1 MYKDIISYE
10 LAENVTK
17 EHLIHVAEKVVNNWM
32 KKQTG
37 FIKWEITENKDGS
50 LTDIVYWKSKE
61 DAKNAEQDMVNIPN
75 AHEWFG
81 CYKQGSI
88 SSKNLITIAE
98 F

>member
-32 KKQTG
+32 KKQAG

-61 DAKNAEQDMVNIPN
+61 DAKKAEQEMVNIPN
-75 AHEWFG
+75 ATEWFG

>member
-17 EHLIHVAEKVVNNWM
+17 EHLIAVAKQVVDSWM
-32 KKQTG
+32 KFQSG
-37 FIKWEITENKDGS
+37 FIRWEITENKDGS
-50 LTDIVYWKSKE
+50 LIDIVYWKTKE
-61 DAKNAEQDMVNIPN
+61 DAKQAEKDMVNIPD
-75 AHEWFG
+75 AGEWFG

-88 SSKNLITIAE
+88 TSENVTTIAT